1 MATNF
6 SVKVDEC
13 NKTLTARERIA
24 IKDTGNAVK
33 LDTAVEPGSPLVI
46 APDYYAILTVHNE
59 ASEDV
64 DYTNYVV
71 VDKDG
76 QKYVT
81 GSDSFF
87 KAFIDIYKEM
97 ENEDEEYCIEIR
109 KQESKNYKFKFF
121 LTFSIV

>member
-33 LDTAVEPGSPLVI
+33 LDTAVDPGSPLVI

-59 ASEDV
+59 ASEDI

-97 ENEDEEYCIEIR
+97 ENEDEEYSIEIR
-109 KQESKNYKFKFF
+109 KQESKNYKGKFF
-121 LTFSIV
+121 LTCSIV

>member
-6 SVKVDEC
+6 SVKIEEC
-13 NKTLTARERIA
+13 NKELTARERIA

-33 LDTAVEPGSPLVI
+33 LDTAVEPNSPLVI
-46 APDYYAILTVHNE
+46 SPDYYAVLTVHNE
-59 ASEDV
+59 ASDDV
-64 DYTNYVV
+64 DYTNYIV

-87 KAFIDIYKEM
+87 KSFIEIYSEM
-97 ENEDEEYCIEIR
+97 VDEDEEYSIEIR
-109 KQESKNYKFKFF
+109 KQESKNYKGKFF
-121 LTFSIV
+121 LTCSII